1 MVDIRGEKETMIAN
15 PFSSTISAVYADDN
29 LLMLGSQGQ
38 TYETK
43 PATLFE
49 DGQPTFFDAD
59 RFTELASLS
68 SLPRDYSQSCEI
80 YAFWHTK
87 NATTVEIFAKSL
99 SAAQI
104 HMFRYKT
111 VEGQAKFERM

>member
-1 MVDIRGEKETMIAN
+1 MIDIKAEQEVMIAN
-15 PFSSTISAVYADDN
+15 PFKSAISAVYADDS
-29 LLMLGSQGQ
+29 LLMLGSAGK

-49 DGQPTFFDAD
+49 EGRPGFFDGEA
-59 RFTELASLS
+59 FIELASLS
-68 SLPRDYSQSCEI
+68 SLPRDYSQNCEI
-80 YAFWHTK
+80 YAFWHTR
-87 NATTVEIFAKSL
+87 NATTVEIFAKSIK
-99 SAAQI
+99 SAQI

>member
-1 MVDIRGEKETMIAN
+1 MIAN
-15 PFSSTISAVYADDN
+15 PFQSTISAVYADDN

-38 TYETK
+38 AYETK
-43 PATLFE
+43 PASLFE
-49 DGQPTFFDAD
+49 DGHPTFFDAD
-59 RFTELASLS
+59 GFSELASIC
-68 SLPRDYSQSCEI
+68 SLPRDYSQNCEI

-99 SAAQI
+99 AAPLI

-111 VEGQAKFERM
+111 VEG